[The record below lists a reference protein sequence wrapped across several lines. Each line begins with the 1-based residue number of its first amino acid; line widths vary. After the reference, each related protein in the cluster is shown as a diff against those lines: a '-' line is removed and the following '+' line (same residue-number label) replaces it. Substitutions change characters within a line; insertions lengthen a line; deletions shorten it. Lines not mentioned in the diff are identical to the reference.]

1 MEEQELIG
9 SCFGVLKCCFFSGF
23 LFCHS
28 DILRVFSVEFL
39 GYFDFVAMV
48 TFPAST
54 CAHAHQLLVFGDD
67 SLDVLGSY
75 FTPVP
80 MGR

>member
-9 SCFGVLKCCFFSGF
+9 SCFGVLKCCFFGGF

-28 DILRVFSVEFL
+28 DILRVFSVEFS

-54 CAHAHQLLVFGDD
+54 CAHAHQLLVFWG
-67 SLDVLGSY
+67 
-75 FTPVP
+75 
-80 MGR
+80 

>member
-1 MEEQELIG
+1 MTFKSKKSISWLSEYLLQGL
-9 SCFGVLKCCFFSGF
+9 
-23 LFCHS
+23 
-28 DILRVFSVEFL
+28 
-39 GYFDFVAMV
+39 YFYFVAMV

-54 CAHAHQLLVFGDD
+54 CAHAHQLLVFWGDD

-75 FTPVP
+75 FTSVP